1 MGSFTLF
8 SLTMYILLS
17 FLFMEHLS
25 LTFHGRDQHQLKM
38 LFPAFP
44 CSSLLEDASPEQGL
58 RGDAGVRGDPRPW
71 FSLGRQRGLV
81 QVLRSSCKK

>member
-1 MGSFTLF
+1 MTMGSFTLF

-25 LTFHGRDQHQLKM
+25 LTSHGRDQHQLKISQM

-58 RGDAGVRGDPRPW
+58 SSDAGVRGDPSRGFPW
-71 FSLGRQRGLV
+71 AGRRGWF
-81 QVLRSSCKK
+81 RF